1 MLSRRL
7 YTEKCP
13 LPVSKFI
20 NFKKKNGQNQTIL
33 FRDAYSNSK
42 TIKQSNDMLAIIF
55 NKEVVFKLGRNI
67 EVSSEA
73 GRTIVT

>member
-1 MLSRRL
+1 MPTPSF
-7 YTEKCP
+7 Y
-13 LPVSKFI
+13 VHKFQ
-20 NFKKKNGQNQTIL
+20 KKNGQNQTIL